1 MLPTVDRLF
10 AFTRV
15 YEVPSI
21 VSEPVGLP
29 DDVPVDDVPVN
40 CTLPVNPEDVKGKS
54 NIPVSVE

>member
-1 MLPTVDRLF
+1 MVDRLF

-29 DDVPVDDVPVN
+29 DGVPVN
-40 CTLPVNPEDVKGKS
+40 CTLPVNPEEVKGKLS
-54 NIPVSVE
+54 IPVSVE